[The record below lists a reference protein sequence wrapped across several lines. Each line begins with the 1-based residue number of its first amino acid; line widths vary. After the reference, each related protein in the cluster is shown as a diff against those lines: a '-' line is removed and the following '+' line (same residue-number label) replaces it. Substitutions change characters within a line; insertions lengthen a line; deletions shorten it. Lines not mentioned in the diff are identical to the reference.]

1 MNTTLDSN
9 VLNNQSEQDIIFI
22 RRVATRIHRSGMVT
36 PAVFFL
42 ELTKPL
48 ALIGSH
54 VMIFFGPIINA
65 FINAEGYYKAAELFE
80 EPANVELLIREI
92 EKLEDE
98 LTHVEG

>member
-1 MNTTLDSN
+1 MNSTVDSN
-9 VLNNQSEQDIIFI
+9 VLNKQSEQDIIFI
-22 RRVATRIHRSGMVT
+22 RRVATRIHRSGLVT

-65 FINAEGYYKAAELFE
+65 FINADGYYKAAELFE

-92 EKLEDE
+92 EKLEND
-98 LTHVEG
+98 LTHAEG

>member
-1 MNTTLDSN
+1 MPTILDSN
-9 VLNNQSEQDIIFI
+9 VYNNQSERDIIFI
-22 RRVATRIHRSGMVT
+22 RRVADRIHRSGLVT
-36 PAVFFL
+36 PVIFFL

-65 FINAEGYYKAAELFE
+65 FINTEGYYKAAELFE

-92 EKLEDE
+92 EKLEDD
-98 LTHVEG
+98 LTHAEG